1 MSENNKASVEGA
13 VSNSRRD
20 FVRKAAYAAPA
31 ILTLQAHSAMASSG
45 SVKTGPD
52 SEVDAEEAR
61 LKKILCLLKNRVRA
75 RQGLP
80 PTPC

>member
-1 MSENNKASVEGA
+1 MSEKNKVAGEGN
-13 VSNSRRD
+13 VNSSRRD
-20 FVRKAAYAAPA
+20 FVKKAAYVAPA
-31 ILTLQAHSAMASSG
+31 ILSLQAHSALASSG

-52 SEVDAEEAR
+52 SDKDAQKAR
-61 LKKILCLLKNRVRA
+61 VKKILCELKNRARA

>member
-1 MSENNKASVEGA
+1 MSEKNKVAGEGN
-13 VSNSRRD
+13 VNNSRRD
-20 FVRKAAYAAPA
+20 FVKKAAYVAPA
-31 ILTLQAHSAMASSG
+31 ILSLQAHSALASSG

-75 RQGLP
+75 RRGLP